1 MAPRFM
7 NSRRRDAHATL
18 PFWSAASPIP
28 RTLIWVSVAVASVSI
43 LPIFFLA
50 TRAFDQGI
58 GAFFEVLARPRTS
71 ELLINTLLLL
81 VLVCLSSAILGTATA
96 WAVTRLKLPAPRLWK
111 TLVCL
116 PLGVPSFVSAFA
128 WISSF
133 PTISGL
139 VPLAILMTLVSTP
152 FVTVPV
158 MAALTQVDH
167 ALADVAQT
175 LGRNRLYVFFSIT
188 LPQIAPAIGAG
199 TVIVALYTIA
209 DFGAPA
215 MLRYDTLTVGV
226 YGQVISGVAKH
237 SPAAIALLIS
247 LIAAVLVVVENRLR
261 RRDHRISTQNY
272 QPSALHLSLPAR
284 AATMSILSVIAA
296 LSILAPLAALFH
308 RWISYSTSAT
318 DWARIGQA
326 ALTTI
331 VLAALSATI
340 ALLASIGIAYL
351 SARVH
356 SPVVS
361 AIEATTFMGHALPG
375 VVLALAMV
383 SLTLTLTPWA
393 YQSLGALIATYV
405 LLFMPKGIGSARS
418 GFQTVS
424 QETEDV
430 ARTLGD
436 SPMRAW
442 LRVSIPGAWA
452 GIAAGWLLVATAVM
466 KELPATLMLRPNS
479 VHTLATEL
487 WNNSSIGAYGG
498 AAPVG
503 LALLAVGMIP
513 AIMLSRSL
521 QS

>member
-1 MAPRFM
+1 M
-7 NSRRRDAHATL
+7 SL
-18 PFWSAASPIP
+18 G
-28 RTLIWVSVAVASVSI
+28 VASVSI

-50 TRAFDQGI
+50 TRAFDQGLTASI
-58 GAFFEVLARPRTS
+58 EVLFRPRTL
-71 ELLINTLLLL
+71 ELLTNTITLLSI
-81 VLVCLSSAILGTATA
+81 VCLSSAVLGTATA
-96 WAVTRLKLPAPRLWK
+96 WAVTRLDLPAPRLWK

-128 WISSF
+128 WLTSF
-133 PTISGL
+133 PTVTGL
-139 VPLAILMTLVSTP
+139 LPLAALMTLVSTP

-167 ALADVAQT
+167 SLAEVART
-175 LGRNRLYVFFSIT
+175 LGRNRIYVFFTIT
-188 LPQIAPAIGAG
+188 LKQIAPAIGAG
-199 TVIVALYTIA
+199 TIIVALYTIA

-215 MLRYDTLTVGV
+215 MMRYETLTVGV

-247 LIAAVLVVVENRLR
+247 VIAAVLVVAENRLR
-261 RRDHRISTQNY
+261 RRDHNQSTRHY
-272 QPSALHLSLPAR
+272 QPPALRLPHPAR
-284 AATMSILSVIAA
+284 IAVIVALLTIA
-296 LSILAPLAALFH
+296 VLSILAPLAALFH
-308 RWISYSTSAT
+308 RWIIYSTTAT

-331 VLAALSATI
+331 ALAALSATI
-340 ALLASIGIAYL
+340 ALIASVAVAYL
-351 SARVH
+351 SARVR
-356 SPVVS
+356 SPIIS

-393 YQSLGALIATYV
+393 YQSLGALVATYV
-405 LLFMPKGIGSARS
+405 LLFMPKAIGSARA
-418 GFQTVS
+418 GFQGVS
-424 QETEDV
+424 VESEEV
-430 ARTLGD
+430 AQTLGD

-442 LRVSIPGAWA
+442 MRVSIPGAWA

-513 AIMLSRSL
+513 ALMLSRSL
-521 QS
+521 HP